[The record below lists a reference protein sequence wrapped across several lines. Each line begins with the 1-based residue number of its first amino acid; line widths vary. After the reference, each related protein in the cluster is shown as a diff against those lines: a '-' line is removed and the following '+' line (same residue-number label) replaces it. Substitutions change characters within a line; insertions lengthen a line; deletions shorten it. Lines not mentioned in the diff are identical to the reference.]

1 MLKKQ
6 KDYVITT
13 AKVLSRT
20 ELESTRR
27 LCQRYLSIERE
38 ARNALIILLALE
50 CGLRA
55 SEVLGITVGDFDETE
70 KTVFIRSLKG
80 SMPRVLPIR
89 KTLADSIRQMVLSKN
104 PNVCELSMVDKD
116 CKVFDIGYNRLEQV
130 WRMMRP
136 SPNKTF
142 HSLRHTFAVQTYLRT
157 RDIKL
162 VQTALGHKNIDNT
175 MVYVNFVYANS
186 SLRKALVVGE

>member
-6 KDYVITT
+6 KDYVITP

-27 LCQRYLSIERE
+27 LCQRYLNIERE

-55 SEVLGITVGDFDETE
+55 SEVLGITVGDFDEAG

-89 KTLADSIRQMVLSKN
+89 KTLADSIRQMVLSNN
-104 PNVCELSMVDKD
+104 PNACELSMIDKD
-116 CKVFDIGYNRLEQV
+116 SLVFDISYSRLEQV

-136 SPNKTF
+136 SPTKTF